1 MLLNSEL
8 FNKKSAKTLT
18 HTDKTSDGQISD
30 YDKIE
35 LINKAI
41 LDRRLGATDTKVY
54 TFLLNFKDQNYSQ
67 EEIAYELA
75 ITRMSV
81 NKSLSKLIAF
91 NYISMEK
98 QFADVS
104 SYSIIEYKDAGI
116 CKTDIDNLVKMFNL
130 DAKPS
135 DRFTINSINPELKID
150 KLKDS
155 WNNFNNELKECGIDI
170 TSYAVKSILSD
181 DNYKLVL
188 FIAKSKNETIKTFKE
203 RYFESI
209 IRFYNKFANLWD
221 EEFFLIYYKML
232 SNEFNQMKSKKE
244 YTIEDIMFYAEIP
257 HASDKRVS
265 NKFREELLSKLS
277 NFKNNYEEL
286 LSNMDKH
293 EIDLPESIY
302 NIARRIHYSDKKFS
316 LEEMLVIAII
326 LNFTTKFEEKIGT
339 LFHNLLENI
348 DTDLYNDYIL
358 FINNKQI
365 FNKIKNN
372 VNIFYIKK
380 RVNL

>member
-8 FNKKSAKTLT
+8 FNKKSAKSLI
-18 HTDKTSDGQISD
+18 HTDKTCDGKISD

-81 NKSLSKLIAF
+81 SKSISKLIAF

-130 DAKPS
+130 DIKPNE
-135 DRFTINSINPELKID
+135 RFTTNSINPQLQID
-150 KLKDS
+150 NLKDN
-155 WNNFNNELKECGIDI
+155 WNNFNNELKECGIDT
-170 TSYAVKSILSD
+170 TSHVVKSILSN

-188 FIAKSKNETIKTFKE
+188 FIAKSKNETVKAFKE
-203 RYFESI
+203 KYFESI
-209 IRFYNKFANLWD
+209 LRFYNKFANLWD

-232 SNEFNQMKSKKE
+232 SNEINQMKSNKE
-244 YTIEDIMFYAEIP
+244 YAIEDIMFYAGIP

-265 NKFREELLSKLS
+265 NKFREDLLIKLS
-277 NFKNNYEEL
+277 SFKDNYEEL

-302 NIARRIHYSDKKFS
+302 NIARRIHYSDKNFS
-316 LEEMLVIAII
+316 LEDMLVIAML
-326 LNFTTKFEEKIGT
+326 LNFTNKFEEKIGT
-339 LFHNLLENI
+339 LFHNLLENV
-348 DTDLYNDYIL
+348 DLDLYNDYIL
-358 FINNKQI
+358 FINNKEL
-365 FNKIKNN
+365 FIK
-372 VNIFYIKK
+372 
-380 RVNL
+380 RC

>member
-380 RVNL
+380 GVNL